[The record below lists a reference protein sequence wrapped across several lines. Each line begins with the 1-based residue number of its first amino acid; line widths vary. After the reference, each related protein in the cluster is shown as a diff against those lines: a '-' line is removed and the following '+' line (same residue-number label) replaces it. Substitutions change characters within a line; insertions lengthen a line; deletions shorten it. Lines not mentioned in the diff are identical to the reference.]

1 MVRQSSL
8 CVPVSRLNFLSM
20 SALND
25 LKWTLKA
32 FNNKTFTVSV
42 RSSTPLTLPNF
53 VLALLVPLKR
63 CSFIA
68 NASVQGLTA
77 GTNRLS
83 LRQHCSSF
91 LFIEGKQESLANAK
105 VSATALVYMTQ
116 LTISAPLRIAQAVA
130 AVLTYQRNLYIV
142 EKVLSVRNN
151 SLADNASLSSFV

>member
-20 SALND
+20 SALNA

-32 FNNKTFTVSV
+32 FNNKNFTVSV

-53 VLALLVPLKR
+53 VALLVPLKR

-68 NASVQGLTA
+68 KASVQGLTA
-77 GTNRLS
+77 GTNRLF

-116 LTISAPLRIAQAVA
+116 LTISAPRRIAQAVA